1 MGSSWFS
8 ISTKAKN
15 AKEAYDYAVD
25 WAEEEYGHQQG
36 YSGHINSTHGFRDV
50 TEKWKASGKTL
61 DEYTAK
67 RHNELSKHD
76 DAECIC
82 ISAPKANTNKIKS
95 VVEHVVEKG
104 TKKWVLKYCAL
115 SSGESVIGSFST
127 KGEAVKAA
135 RDYTEKMK
143 CPSSVI
149 MVKVLE
155 KGSNVTARISYKK
168 STTEKDGAYL
178 FYGFAND

>member
-1 MGSSWFS
+1 MGANWIYVKERGKSVG
-8 ISTKAKN
+8 
-15 AKEAYDYAVD
+15 EAYKIACERADD
-25 WAEEEYGHQQG
+25 EYGHQEG
-36 YSGHINSTHGFRDV
+36 YSGQINSTSGCRDV

-61 DEYTAK
+61 DEYIRE
-67 RHNELSKHD
+67 RHDEMSKHHG
-76 DAECIC
+76 AECIC

-104 TKKWVLKYCAL
+104 TKKWVLKYFAL
-115 SSGESVIGSFST
+115 SSGESIIGSFST

-135 RDYTEKMK
+135 RNYTEKMK

-149 MVKVLE
+149 MKKVLE

-168 STTEKDGAYL
+168 STTEKDGEYL
-178 FYGFAND
+178 FYGWAND